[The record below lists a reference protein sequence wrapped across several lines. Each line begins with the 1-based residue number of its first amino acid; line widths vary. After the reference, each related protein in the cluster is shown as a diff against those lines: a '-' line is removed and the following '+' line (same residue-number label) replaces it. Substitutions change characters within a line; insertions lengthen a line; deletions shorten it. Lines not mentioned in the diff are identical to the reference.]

1 MCSRLLSADG
11 AEFESVLVEL
21 QSALRDRFE
30 RLSNLAL
37 ATILKM
43 PRPKPAADA
52 PSQDASNQKEIE
64 DKIGEKKRFG
74 T

>member
-1 MCSRLLSADG
+1 LSADG
-11 AEFESVLVEL
+11 AEFESVLVDL
-21 QSALRDRFE
+21 QSALRERFE

-52 PSQDASNQKEIE
+52 SNQEASSQKEI
-64 DKIGEKKRFG
+64 DGKIEEKKRFG